1 MKGVETLGDG
11 QRPRLIQFDVVKFP
25 DLRAVLEE
33 ALGPLVR
40 FEVMEEPEAP
50 ATNAAEPEAAAE

>member
-1 MKGVETLGDG
+1 MRSSSL
-11 QRPRLIQFDVVKFP
+11 
-25 DLRAVLEE
+25 LRAVLEA